1 MKNNLI
7 ILFLVFSSAILS
19 QKKVIKK
26 IETQCSEIEI
36 STIGLDDFVLENST
50 SGFIEITLFA
60 ENPHEQHILFD
71 VKNDFLQVE
80 FKMHKIQKEETVFRK
95 FITER
100 LHRAS
105 VIVKIPKGKRV
116 TIFGESINI
125 ESKDYL
131 GDLSIF
137 IEKGIVKLNQVKA
150 NTSIKLYEGS
160 IYGVLE
166 NSNINIISKVGKIKI
181 DERFHEKTYQKKLE
195 KNQKEFSVTTIK
207 ANIFLTTK

>member
-26 IETQCSEIEI
+26 IETEFSEIEI

-80 FKMHKIQKEETVFRK
+80 FKIHKIQKEETVFRK
-95 FITER
+95 FIKSGFIHSTR
-100 LHRAS
+100 LYSFVLILIAS
-105 VIVKIPKGKRV
+105 
-116 TIFGESINI
+116 EQSI
-125 ESKDYL
+125 L
-131 GDLSIF
+131 
-137 IEKGIVKLNQVKA
+137 
-150 NTSIKLYEGS
+150 
-160 IYGVLE
+160 
-166 NSNINIISKVGKIKI
+166 
-181 DERFHEKTYQKKLE
+181 
-195 KNQKEFSVTTIK
+195 
-207 ANIFLTTK
+207 

>member
-7 ILFLVFSSAILS
+7 ILFLVFSSAVLS

-80 FKMHKIQKEETVFRK
+80 FKMHKIQKEETEDTR
-95 FITER
+95 
-100 LHRAS
+100 
-105 VIVKIPKGKRV
+105 
-116 TIFGESINI
+116 
-125 ESKDYL
+125 
-131 GDLSIF
+131 
-137 IEKGIVKLNQVKA
+137 
-150 NTSIKLYEGS
+150 
-160 IYGVLE
+160 
-166 NSNINIISKVGKIKI
+166 
-181 DERFHEKTYQKKLE
+181 
-195 KNQKEFSVTTIK
+195 
-207 ANIFLTTK
+207 